1 MTDATFSRQPSGRDA
16 RHKASTASAQL
27 IARRYRSEA
36 IFRGMG
42 LGALACASLFLLF
55 FLFTIVRQGIPAF
68 FQNYATI
75 NVELKREDFD
85 PGNTRDPKV
94 IGAGNFDGAVT
105 DAMRKLFPG
114 VADRADRRAL
124 SNVLSSGAPVIL
136 RRAAVADPALVGGT
150 HPISFPVDDLI
161 DLYLKGSLGAVTRNP
176 GRGDIALSGLRGQ
189 IDITATTNAF
199 AAIVEI
205 ARVQTVSR
213 LAAAR
218 TDLAGRQGVLSQQEQ
233 DLAGLQARLVTAP
246 QAEQAFLEARM
257 AESRKAVETARSE
270 AATVS
275 ARIAQLET
283 RLTASGQSETLDR
296 ELPSFFIRIGDG
308 TVKLT
313 SVTASGARGQ
323 IMTPP
328 TADKAASGG
337 WEIMQMETPE
347 ASRRLGDRE
356 LVFAETLREK
366 GLIRLSISREFFLGG
381 ASREAELAGVGV
393 AIVGSLITLLI
404 TLGLSFPIGVAAAIY
419 LEEFAPKN
427 RWTELIEVNI
437 NNLAAVPSI
446 IFGLLGLAIFL
457 NVFDLPRS
465 APVVGGLVLALMT
478 LPIIIIASRAAIRAV
493 PPSIKEAALGVGAS
507 HQQAVFHH
515 VLPLAMPGILT
526 GTILGMAHA
535 LGETAPLLMIG
546 MVAFVVDYPKAFSD
560 AATLLPV
567 QIFMWA
573 DFPEAAFQQKTA
585 AAIMVLLV
593 FLVCMNLIAIIL
605 RKRFERRW

>member
-1 MTDATFSRQPSGRDA
+1 MTDAIIAPQATAPDSRRRAPASNA
-16 RHKASTASAQL
+16 RF
-27 IARRYRSEA
+27 IAKRYRSEA
-36 IFRGMG
+36 IFRGIG
-42 LGALACASLFLLF
+42 LGALSCATIFLVF
-55 FLFTIVRQGIPAF
+55 FLFTIVRQGFPAF
-68 FQNYATI
+68 FQHYATI
-75 NVELKREDFD
+75 EVELKREEFD
-85 PGNTRDPKV
+85 PNGTRDPKA
-94 IGAGNFDGAVT
+94 IGAGNFDGAVR
-105 DAMRKLFPG
+105 DAMQKLFPG
-114 VADRADRRAL
+114 VTDRADRRAL

-136 RRAAVADPALVGGT
+136 RRAALADPSLVGST
-150 HPISFPVDDLI
+150 RPVSIPVDDLI
-161 DLYLKGSLGAVTRNP
+161 DLYLKGSLGTTTRRP
-176 GRGDIALSGLRGQ
+176 GAGDVALSGLRGQ
-189 IDITATTNAF
+189 VEISSSATAF
-199 AAIVEI
+199 ASIVET
-205 ARVQTVSR
+205 ARAQTGAR
-213 LAAAR
+213 LASAR
-218 TDLAGRQGVLSQQEQ
+218 SDLAGRQRVLSQQE
-233 DLAGLQARLVTAP
+233 LALADLQARLVSAP
-246 QAEQAFLEARM
+246 LAEQAFIEARI
-257 AESRKAVETARSE
+257 AEQRKAVEAARTE
-270 AATVS
+270 AAAVT
-275 ARIAQLET
+275 ARIAQFET
-283 RLTASGQSETLDR
+283 RLTASGQNESLDR
-296 ELPSFFIRIGDG
+296 ELPSVFIKMNGG
-308 TVKLT
+308 YVKLT
-313 SVTASGARGQ
+313 SVTGTTARGQ
-323 IMTPP
+323 IMTTP
-328 TADKAASGG
+328 TSDKAANGA
-337 WEIMQMETPE
+337 WEIVQMDTPE

-356 LVFAETLREK
+356 LVFAETLRDK
-366 GLIRLSISREFFLGG
+366 NLVRSSISREFFLGG

-546 MVAFVVDYPKAFSD
+546 MVAFVVDYPRAFSD

-593 FLVCMNLIAIIL
+593 FLVCMNLVAIIL

>member
-1 MTDATFSRQPSGRDA
+1 MTDAAISPG
-16 RHKASTASAQL
+16 ASAPVRRGSLTADASL
-27 IARRYRSEA
+27 IAKRYRSEA
-36 IFRGMG
+36 IFRGLG
-42 LGALACASLFLLF
+42 LAALSCATLFLVF
-55 FLFTIVRQGIPAF
+55 FLFTIVREGVPAF

-75 NVELKREDFD
+75 PVELKREEFD
-85 PGNTRDPKV
+85 PNNTGDAKV
-94 IGAGNFDGAVT
+94 IGAGNFDAAVRDGT
-105 DAMRKLFPG
+105 YKIFPG
-114 VADRADRRAL
+114 ATDRAERRAL
-124 SNVLSSGAPVIL
+124 SNILSSGAPVLL
-136 RRAAVADPALVGGT
+136 RRQVVADPSLIGGVRQV
-150 HPISFPVDDLI
+150 SLPVDDLI
-161 DLYLKGSLGAVTRNP
+161 DLYLKGTITSTSRSA
-176 GRGDIALSGLRGQ
+176 GRGEIGLSALRGEVQ
-189 IDITATTNAF
+189 LSASANAF
-199 AAIVEI
+199 SGIVE
-205 ARVQTVSR
+205 AAKSQTGRR

-218 TDLAGRQGVLSQQEQ
+218 SDLAGRQRVLSQQEQ
-233 DLAGLQARLVTAP
+233 LLADMQARLVSAA
-246 QAEQAFLEARM
+246 QGEQGGIEARIV
-257 AESRKAVETARSE
+257 ETRKAVEAARTE
-270 AATVS
+270 AGAIS
-275 ARIAQLET
+275 ARIAQLES

-296 ELPSFFIRIGDG
+296 ELPSYFIRLNGG
-308 TVKLT
+308 YVKLT
-313 SVTASGARGQ
+313 SVTGSTARGQ
-323 IMTPP
+323 VMTSP
-328 TADKAASGG
+328 TADKAAPGS
-337 WEIMQMETPE
+337 WEVFEVATPE
-347 ASRRLGDRE
+347 ASRRLSDRE
-356 LVFAETLREK
+356 LIFAESMRDA
-366 GLIRLSISREFFLGG
+366 GLITSSISREFFFGG

-404 TLGLSFPIGVAAAIY
+404 TLGISFPLGVAAAIY

-457 NVFDLPRS
+457 NAFGMPRS

-546 MVAFVVDYPKAFSD
+546 MVAFVVDYPKGISD

-573 DFPEAAFQQKTA
+573 DFPEIAFQQKTA
-585 AAIMVLLV
+585 AAIITLLV
-593 FLVCMNLIAIIL
+593 FLVFMNLLAILL

>member
-1 MTDATFSRQPSGRDA
+1 MTDTMLAPGGAVPARRPSATDNA
-16 RHKASTASAQL
+16 RLVAK
-27 IARRYRSEA
+27 RYRSEA
-36 IFRGMG
+36 LFRALG
-42 LGALACASLFLLF
+42 LGALSCATLFLVF
-55 FLFTIVRQGIPAF
+55 FLFTIVREGFPAF

-94 IGAGNFDGAVT
+94 IGAGNFDGVIR
-105 DAMRKLFPG
+105 DATMSLFPG
-114 VADRADRRAL
+114 VTDRAERRAL

-136 RRAAVADPALVGGT
+136 RRAAVADPSIIGGT
-150 HPISFPVDDLI
+150 RAVSLPVDDLV
-161 DLYLKGSLGAVTRNP
+161 DLYLKGTISATRRTP
-176 GRGDIALSGLRGQ
+176 GRGDVGLSATRGQ
-189 IDITATTNAF
+189 VELTSSSNAF
-199 AAIVEI
+199 SGIVE
-205 ARVQTVSR
+205 AAKLQTGNR

-218 TDLAGRQGVLSQQEQ
+218 LDIAGRQRVLSQQERI
-233 DLAGLQARLVTAP
+233 LADLQASLVNASSADRTSLEGRA
-246 QAEQAFLEARM
+246 AETQKAI
-257 AESRKAVETARSE
+257 ESARSE
-270 AATVS
+270 AAAVA
-275 ARIAQLET
+275 ARIAALET
-283 RLTASGQSETLDR
+283 RLTTSGQSENLDR
-296 ELPSFFIRIGDG
+296 ELPSFFVRMAGG
-308 TVKLT
+308 YVKLT
-313 SVTASGARGQ
+313 SVTGSTARGQ
-323 IMTPP
+323 VYLSP
-328 TADKAASGG
+328 TAGSAPAGA
-337 WEIMQMETPE
+337 WEIFEVATPE

-356 LVFAETLREK
+356 LVFAESMRDR
-366 GLIRLSISREFFLGG
+366 GLVRQSISTEFFFGG

-393 AIVGSLITLLI
+393 AIVGSLVTLLI
-404 TLGLSFPIGVAAAIY
+404 TLGLAFPVGVAAAIY

-457 NVFDLPRS
+457 NVFDMPRS
-465 APVVGGLVLALMT
+465 APIVGGLVLALMT

-546 MVAFVVDYPKAFSD
+546 MVAFVVDYPKAMAD

-573 DFPEAAFQQKTA
+573 DFPELAFQQKTA
-585 AAIMVLLV
+585 AAIIILLV
-593 FLVCMNLIAIIL
+593 FLICMNLIAVIL